1 MGTVQLFTGGLVFY
15 STSDPWGSFLPAR
28 TSGCF
33 GTAGFQ
39 VVTTILGIIVYYLGY
54 TSVSFI
60 NGMVIPVAKDPNYY
74 ETRFSWIY
82 YHKSQYCFVLLL
94 FIAFSVICR
103 KQFKNKWFFPVSNLV
118 FLFGIVISHTYTAL
132 FAAVLIYAGL
142 ALDALRSKLRT
153 LNKKYFL
160 LLIPPVILLAFV
172 IWRMSRERNIWTLGS
187 RTYIWAEGIR
197 QILKILWGLEPA
209 LDLPNSLFREFLFRS
224 ITATMYF

>member
-1 MGTVQLFTGGLVFY
+1 
-15 STSDPWGSFLPAR
+15 
-28 TSGCF
+28 
-33 GTAGFQ
+33 
-39 VVTTILGIIVYYLGY
+39 
-54 TSVSFI
+54 
-60 NGMVIPVAKDPNYY
+60 MVIPVAKDPKYY

-187 RTYIWAEGIR
+187 RTYISLGMDYSLLGREFTLTFFYFYMIFF
-197 QILKILWGLEPA
+197 
-209 LDLPNSLFREFLFRS
+209 LPNTKEQISD
-224 ITATMYF
+224 